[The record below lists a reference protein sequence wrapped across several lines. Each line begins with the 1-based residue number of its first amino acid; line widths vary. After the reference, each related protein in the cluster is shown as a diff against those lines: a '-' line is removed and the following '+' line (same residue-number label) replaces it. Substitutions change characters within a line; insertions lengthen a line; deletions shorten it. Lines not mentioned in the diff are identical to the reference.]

1 MKILNYF
8 ILYVLVTLL
17 LLNLKVVNAQ
27 EDVRSIFHK
36 TLSYRGLSEEDIT
49 IPISFDKDNSPRNY
63 SKLLLPIVKELMI
76 KPLNSFDFL
85 DSVLKYKDL
94 ELQVLVN
101 EMFKLNNYYKDNLLI
116 SFINYPDDFDQLK
129 KFLIKFVED
138 SRKLQ
143 NEITKTIK
151 PDELDFLEEHLL
163 SIYSETINIE
173 DRTTNIFQY
182 NIARDSST
190 KVSKKTLDILSKV
203 ENDRIMKLS
212 IHNLKSTYWL
222 FKNLKDL
229 IGNGNSHDTKFYYNK
244 SLKGNFLYY
253 YDKNGTRIAIG
264 DENKNIYN
272 GNFDI
277 IIDLGG
283 DDVYNIEGNKD
294 FSDNFNC
301 IIDLAGNDY
310 YSSNDNFT
318 LAGSVFSSGFIFD
331 KEGDDTYKGANVTLG
346 SAICGIGLLIDES
359 GNDTYYANSFSIG
372 AAAFGVGLLIDKK
385 GNDIYS
391 ANTYS
396 QGFGMTEGVGAII
409 DNTGNDS
416 YLINSLSLDIGRYED
431 HFVSMCQGYGLG
443 MRPYYAGGIGLIIE
457 GGGNDIYNTDIFG
470 QGGAYWYSLGAIVDN
485 SGHDK
490 YNSYQYAQGSGIHLA
505 VGLLKDFDGWDFYTS
520 NGVSQG
526 CGHDYAF
533 GLLYDVK
540 GNDNYSAYS
549 LSQGAGNAN
558 GIGILIDE
566 SGKDG
571 YLNKEPN
578 NTRGYGNPRREYGS
592 LGLFLDASGKDFY
605 SVGELDSLLIN
616 SSTWGVSLDYYLED
630 LPSQQ
635 SGDDFKVELDLSED
649 YDLEDYF
656 IMAKTIEPRFSRWS
670 ELGKEKLIED
680 SIGTANLLLS
690 KLKTEDHRETFLM
703 RNLISKIT
711 YAISTTF
718 IKKLN
723 EYKANNDIL
732 TPKEVSLM
740 AYLFGITK
748 NPIGKDVLLELTYDN
763 DISVRSSALIAL
775 GKLNI
780 DSTDVDF
787 INKVSQRLVEL
798 ANEHSNQKIYNKNI
812 AFAFNNYKEESN
824 IQTLLKLL
832 EYDFFGVRFLAADAL
847 KKYDDTYINF
857 LYSEN
862 LKQLLLNN
870 QSSFIAFLYS
880 LENLSNDNFKSVI
893 DMILTL
899 EPLENSVKYNMINLL
914 QKKSITS
921 IDNEFT
927 YWSNEI
933 ANNLKNNLSIK
944 VK

>member
-1 MKILNYF
+1 MQNYLRFYAIMLVLLFNTSDSNTQEDIHSILN
-8 ILYVLVTLL
+8 
-17 LLNLKVVNAQ
+17 
-27 EDVRSIFHK
+27 K
-36 TLSYRGLSEEDIT
+36 TLSYRGLTEKDIT

-63 SKLLLPIVKELMI
+63 SKLLLPVVKDLMI
-76 KPLNSFDFL
+76 NPLNSFDFL
-85 DSVLKYKDL
+85 DSVLKYKNL
-94 ELQVLVN
+94 ELEVLVN
-101 EMFKLNNYYKDNLLI
+101 EMFKMNNYYKDNLQFSSI
-116 SFINYPDDFDQLK
+116 KHPDDYDQLK
-129 KFLIKFVED
+129 KFLVKLVEN
-138 SRKLQ
+138 SRELQ

-151 PDELDFLEEHLL
+151 PDEMGFLEEHIL
-163 SIYSETINIE
+163 SIYTETISVE
-173 DRTTNIFQY
+173 DRTTDIFQY

-203 ENDRIMKLS
+203 ESDRIMKLS
-212 IHNLKSTYWL
+212 IHNLKSVYWL
-222 FKNLKDL
+222 FSNVKDL
-229 IGNGNSHDTKFYYNK
+229 IDNGNNHDSKFYYNK

-253 YDKNGTRIAIG
+253 YDKNGIRIAIG

-272 GNFDI
+272 GNFDL

-283 DDVYNIEGNKD
+283 DDIYSIERNED
-294 FSDNFNC
+294 FSNNFNC
-301 IIDLAGNDY
+301 IIDLSGNDY
-310 YSSNDNFT
+310 YSSKDNFT

-331 KEGDDTYKGANVTLG
+331 KEGDDTYKGANVTIG
-346 SAICGIGLLIDES
+346 SVICGIGLLYDES

-372 AAAFGVGLLIDKK
+372 AAAFGVGLLVDRN

-409 DNTGNDS
+409 DNIGNDS

-431 HFVSMCQGYGLG
+431 HFISMCQGYGLG

-457 GGGNDIYNTDIFG
+457 GGGNDIYNSDIFG

-505 VGLLKDFDGWDFYTS
+505 VGLLKDLDGWDFYSS

-558 GIGILIDE
+558 GIGILIDG
-566 SGKDG
+566 SGRDG
-571 YLNKEPN
+571 YLNKEPG

-592 LGLFLDASGKDFY
+592 LGLFLDASGTDFY
-605 SVGELDSLLIN
+605 SEGELDSLLIN

-635 SGDDFKVELDLSED
+635 SGNDFKVELDADDD
-649 YDLEDYF
+649 YDLEEYF
-656 IMAKTIEPRFSRWS
+656 IMAKTLEPRFSKWS
-670 ELGKEKLIED
+670 DLGKEKLMED
-680 SIGTANLLLS
+680 SVETANLLLT
-690 KLKTEDHRETFLM
+690 KLNTEDHRETFLM
-703 RNLISKIT
+703 RNLIEKIT

-723 EYKANNDIL
+723 EYKTNNDIL
-732 TPKEVSLM
+732 TPNEVSLM

-748 NPIGKDVLLELTYDN
+748 NPIGKDVLLELSYDD
-763 DISVRSSALIAL
+763 DIGVRSSALIAL

-780 DSTDVDF
+780 DSSDVDF
-787 INKVSQRLVEL
+787 INKVSQRLVEM
-798 ANEHSNQKIYNKNI
+798 ANEHSDKKIYNKNI
-812 AFAFNNYKEESN
+812 AFAFNNYTEESN

-832 EYDFFGVRFLAADAL
+832 ENDFFGVRFLAADAL
-847 KKYDDTYINF
+847 KKYNNTYINY
-857 LYSEN
+857 LYSDD
-862 LKQLLLNN
+862 LKESLFNN
-870 QSSFIAFLYS
+870 HTSFIAFLYS
-880 LENLSNDNFKSVI
+880 LENLSNENFKSI
-893 DMILTL
+893 IEMILTM
-899 EPLENSVKYNMINLL
+899 EPLDDSVEYNLIILL
-914 QKKSITS
+914 QNKSATS
-921 IDNEFT
+921 KDNEFT
-927 YWSNEI
+927 NWTNELI
-933 ANNLKNNLSIK
+933 DNLKNNLNIK